1 MLFLDSRSLVWNRR
15 RMQNAILT
23 HHDDSIQRNLS
34 RKRLYEILDT
44 IWIQVVR
51 SSILGT
57 KIRLVCEINN
67 MESTE

>member
-1 MLFLDSRSLVWNRR
+1 
-15 RMQNAILT
+15 MQNAILA

-34 RKRLYEILDT
+34 RKRFYAAILDT

>member
-1 MLFLDSRSLVWNRR
+1 
-15 RMQNAILT
+15 MQNAILA

-34 RKRLYEILDT
+34 RKRFYAILDT